1 MSASAENGIT
11 FNTAARETLYEVIF
25 NRRDVR
31 GEFLPDPVA
40 DDIIARLL
48 LAAHHAPSVGFMQP
62 WNFLLIRDK
71 AVREDIYALF
81 KTANDE
87 AAAMFD
93 GERQSLYQSLKLEGL
108 LTAPLHLCITCDR
121 NRAGPVVLGRTHM
134 SEMDLYS
141 TVCAVQNLWL
151 AARAENIGVGW
162 VSIFHEAEVKARL
175 GIPEEIHLIA
185 YLTIGHVTN
194 FQQKPDLER
203 KGWRKRLN
211 LPDLVMENHWQR
223 SAEPAIISE
232 LEKELERRAPTEP
245 APSDDDDEGDKAAA
259 PPSPRP
265 AAPEAVDK

>member
-11 FNTAARETLYEVIF
+11 FNTAARETIYEVIF

-71 AVREDIYALF
+71 AVREDIYSLF

-185 YLTIGHVTN
+185 YLTIGHVSN

-232 LEKELERRAPTEP
+232 LEKELERRAPADP
-245 APSDDDDEGDKAAA
+245 APSDDEEGDKAAA